1 MKPKTIFSLLFFLF
15 SSATFFAQDKDE
27 FFHEMEIS
35 HTYVNNDKWR
45 GAISANWKHIYDEIG
60 WRRWGGDVYIS
71 RKIKSIAIES
81 GITVNYTFDK
91 DIVNYVDFRPWL
103 GLRSDLQLND
113 RIFLMQKFKIESR
126 NLYFDES
133 YRNEHLLR
141 SRYLL
146 SLKYNLFKDKDNWK
160 LNPTTE
166 WYFIDRQIDAER
178 FVNSVEFGLR
188 IIKVFENENELA
200 FGYKMESFKKTYLSE
215 NSGRGHILV
224 LEYGF

>member
-1 MKPKTIFSLLFFLF
+1 MKTKILFPLLISFFNPGIFF
-15 SSATFFAQDKDE
+15 SQEKDE
-27 FFHEMEIS
+27 FFHEIEVAY
-35 HTYVNNDKWR
+35 TFVNNDKWT
-45 GAISANWKHIYDEIG
+45 GAVTTNWKHIYDEIG
-60 WRRWGGDVYIS
+60 WRRWGGDIYIS

-91 DIVNYVDFRPWL
+91 DIVNYLDVRPWL
-103 GLRSDLQLND
+103 GLRSDLQLSE
-113 RIFLMQKFKIESR
+113 RTFLMQKFKIESR

-146 SLKYNLFKDKDNWK
+146 SLKYNFFKDQENWK

-166 WYFIDRQIDAER
+166 WYFIDRQVDAER
-178 FVNSVEFGLR
+178 FVNSVEFGIR

-200 FGYKMESFKKTYLSE
+200 FGYKIESFKKTNLSE

>member
-1 MKPKTIFSLLFFLF
+1 MKTKILFPLLISFFNPGIFF
-15 SSATFFAQDKDE
+15 SQEKDE
-27 FFHEMEIS
+27 LFHEIEV
-35 HTYVNNDKWR
+35 TYTFVNNDKWR
-45 GAISANWKHIYDEIG
+45 GAVTTNWKHIYDEIG
-60 WRRWGGDVYIS
+60 WGRWGGDVYIS
-71 RKIKSIAIES
+71 RKIKLIAIES

-91 DIVNYVDFRPWL
+91 DIVNYLDVRPWL
-103 GLRSDLQLND
+103 GLRSDLQLSE
-113 RIFLMQKFKIESR
+113 RTFLMQKFKIESR

-146 SLKYNLFKDKDNWK
+146 SLKYNLFKDQENWK

-166 WYFIDRQIDAER
+166 WYFIDRQVDAER
-178 FVNSVEFGLR
+178 FVNSVEFGIR
-188 IIKVFENENELA
+188 IIRVFENENELA
-200 FGYKMESFKKTYLSE
+200 FGYKIESFKKTNLSE

>member
-1 MKPKTIFSLLFFLF
+1 MKTKILFPLLISFFSPGIFF
-15 SSATFFAQDKDE
+15 SQEKDE
-27 FFHEMEIS
+27 LFHEIEVAY
-35 HTYVNNDKWR
+35 TFVNNDKWR
-45 GAISANWKHIYDEIG
+45 GAIITNWKHIYDEIG
-60 WRRWGGDVYIS
+60 WGRWGGDIYIS

-91 DIVNYVDFRPWL
+91 DIVNYLDVRPWL
-103 GLRSDLQLND
+103 GLRSDLQLSE
-113 RIFLMQKFKIESR
+113 RTFLMQKFKIESR

-146 SLKYNLFKDKDNWK
+146 SLKYNLFKDQENWK

-166 WYFIDRQIDAER
+166 WYFIDRQVDAER
-178 FVNSVEFGLR
+178 FVNSVEFGIR

-200 FGYKMESFKKTYLSE
+200 FGYKIESFKKTNLSE